1 VAVAVADVAAVA
13 AADAAAGSRAMNRG
27 FTGGK
32 RSREANRDLRKK
44 EKEARL
50 RRNRELRARGD
61 DPDLAGIAAPEP
73 PLPEV
78 KLEDVVIGVAS
89 QPRREDFGPV
99 KLFVGGLSAETTS
112 ADLRAAFAKF
122 GELVEATIINERG
135 TNNSRGFGF
144 VSYATAAA
152 ADAATKE
159 MNGLELDGRTIK
171 VNRAEAPRS
180 R

>member
-1 VAVAVADVAAVA
+1 VVGAVA
-13 AADAAAGSRAMNRG
+13 AAGAVVGSGSMNRG
-27 FTGGK
+27 YSGGK

-44 EKEARL
+44 QKEDRL
-50 RRNRELRARGD
+50 RHNRELRARGV
-61 DPDLAGIAAPEP
+61 DPDLTDMAEPEA

-99 KLFVGGLSAETTS
+99 KLFVGSLTLETTT

-122 GELVEATIINERG
+122 GEIVDVAVVTERG
-135 TNNSRGFGF
+135 TNRSRGFGF
-144 VSYATAAA
+144 VTYASSTAA
-152 ADAATKE
+152 DTATKE
-159 MNGLELDGRTIK
+159 MNGAELDGQAIK

-180 R
+180 RW